1 MALVKCAYCGSQT
14 VDKKSNDYTRYND
27 KNYHLKC
34 AQLQKEKDDFF
45 KYLCLVL
52 GLKAPGPRI
61 YSQANSFI
69 TKYHFTYAGMQ
80 RALYY
85 LYEVKKHKDPYS
97 IENKTIG
104 LIPYC
109 YEEAQNYFDRVE
121 VKREQAET
129 INKIAQANEK
139 IINVKMVEGKKKTP
153 TYNLDEVE

>member
-14 VDKKSNDYTRYND
+14 VDKKSNDYIRYRD
-27 KNYHLKC
+27 KNYHKQC
-34 AQLQKEKDDFF
+34 AQLQQEKDDFYQ
-45 KYLCLVL
+45 YLCLML

-69 TKYHFTYAGMQ
+69 SKYHFTYSGMKKT
-80 RALYY
+80 LYY

-109 YEEAQNYFDRVE
+109 YEEAQAYFNKIE
-121 VKREQAET
+121 YKKEQAESK
-129 INKIAQANEK
+129 NKISQTHEK
-139 IINVKMVEGKKKTP
+139 IINVRMNENKKRTP
-153 TYNLDEVE
+153 TYNIDDIE